1 MMKTPSEPVRDT
13 CDILREEIDAA
24 IARYSKASDGYETPV
39 SGLRVARITRPI
51 PPTTLLTEAC
61 VCICVRGSRELKICD
76 AVYVHDQKR
85 YLLSAVGLPT
95 IVTIKTASPD
105 APYTALRIDLDLDL
119 ARQVMAEIDML
130 REDIAQPASYL
141 SFGVIDRD
149 FLDAVTR
156 LVRLIET
163 PKDAAFMSSLIRREI
178 LYRLLSGPSGHK
190 LRQIVGLGSRG
201 HRVVKAVA
209 WLRTHFRERLK
220 IDKLATVAGMGVSTL
235 HRHFHEL
242 TGMSPIQYQ
251 KQLRLHEAR
260 RQMLDESA
268 DVGSAA
274 LNVGYESSTQF
285 IREYRRLFG
294 APPLPDIKAL
304 RARGEY
310 FQII

>member
-1 MMKTPSEPVRDT
+1 
-13 CDILREEIDAA
+13 
-24 IARYSKASDGYETPV
+24 V
-39 SGLRVARITRPI
+39 SGLQVARITRPI
-51 PPTTLLTEAC
+51 PPTTLLTETC
-61 VCICVRGSRELKICD
+61 VCICVRGSRKLTICD
-76 AVYVHDQKR
+76 SVYVHDEKR

-95 IVTIKTASPD
+95 IVTINTASPD
-105 APYTALRIDLDLDL
+105 SPYTALRIDLDLDL
-119 ARQVMAEIDML
+119 ARQVMAEIDVQ

-156 LVRLIET
+156 LVRLIEA
-163 PKDAAFMSSLIRREI
+163 PKDASFMSSLIRREI

-201 HRVVKAVA
+201 HRVVKSVT
-209 WLRTHFRERLK
+209 WLRTHFRQRLK
-220 IDKLATVAGMGVSTL
+220 IDKLAAVAGMGVSTL
-235 HRHFHEL
+235 HRHFHEI

-294 APPLPDIKAL
+294 APPLRDIKSL
-304 RARGEY
+304 RARGAY
-310 FQII
+310 FRII